1 MTARPATSADVPAI
15 AARSKAAYW
24 KYVAAIGKKPA
35 PMTAAFAE
43 AVAREQG
50 LPEVRLYTKVVMS
63 KNFAFYRRLRYTETG
78 AAASKVSNES
88 TR

>member
-1 MTARPATSADVPAI
+1 MLAAPAACAE
-15 AARSKAAYW
+15 AAYRE
-24 KYVAAIGKKPA
+24 YVAAIGKKPA

-50 LPEVRLYTKVVMS
+50 LPEIRLYTKVVMS

-88 TR
+88 T